1 MKYQDQKKLYESI
14 ANKNRKYNEVVLLL
28 KEARDMLVLCT
39 LIDKSGQSKDVVD
52 KIDTKMGWR

>member
-28 KEARDMLVLCT
+28 KEARDMLELCT
-39 LIDKSGQSKDVVD
+39 LGYNKGRIRGIVNEIDD
-52 KIDTKMGWR
+52 KMGW